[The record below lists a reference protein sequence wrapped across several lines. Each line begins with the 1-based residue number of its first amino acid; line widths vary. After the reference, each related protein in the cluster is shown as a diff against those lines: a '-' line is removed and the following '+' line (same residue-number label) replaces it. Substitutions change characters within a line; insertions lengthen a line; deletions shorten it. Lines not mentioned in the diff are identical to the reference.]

1 MVTDNTIEGIH
12 LHYDGQHKQYIRHNA
27 KKYYWHIPKNLR
39 HKGIQKD
46 SVVLGNRRQL
56 ILVTRVFREDIEVTG
71 KKYKPVIEVLAKK
84 NRRPLYEKKQS
95 E

>member
-56 ILVTRVFREDIEVTG
+56 ILVHRAIEQRQRLLFDS
-71 KKYKPVIEVLAKK
+71 P
-84 NRRPLYEKKQS
+84 RQS
-95 E
+95 TSKILILV